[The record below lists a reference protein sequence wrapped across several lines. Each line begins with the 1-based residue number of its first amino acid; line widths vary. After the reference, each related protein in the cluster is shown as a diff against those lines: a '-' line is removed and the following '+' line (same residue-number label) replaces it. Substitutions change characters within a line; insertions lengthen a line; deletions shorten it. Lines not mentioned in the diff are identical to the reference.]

1 MPGAAPIARAPY
13 RLAPSKM
20 KELLEQLQELSDK
33 GFIRPSSSPCGALVL
48 FVKKKDGSFRID
60 LRSGYHQLRVQEE
73 DILKMAF
80 WTQYGHYKF
89 QVIPFGLKNAPANK
103 KEHEEH
109 LKAILEL
116 LNKEELYAKFS
127 KCKFWIPKVQFLG
140 HAIDSQGIHVDPAK
154 IESIKDWASPKT
166 PTEICQFLGLK
177 KVAFTWGDK
186 QEAAFQTL
194 KNKLC
199 SAPILALPQGAENFI
214 SLDFY
219 IHILDQKE
227 LNMRQRHGLSCS
239 SDYDCEIR
247 YSLGEKENAEAQKP
261 ENLKNEDVRRYS
273 QRKIIPKGKSWN
285 PVAFGLIRDVSIHLI
300 RIPQL
305 FTKVNEARGAK
316 DTLGI
321 LFWGVMHKRFGVIT
335 SWDFCY
341 DLKSLLSNVEQF
353 KPLRFIQ
360 SCLLHHLRLPIHLST
375 PILSQGGY
383 FRELSDGGSPR
394 VIDMSTTIFPLRA
407 RSEHPPSNAEHLT
420 IDCLTYR
427 FVSRLC
433 GTIDVDEDRRRT
445 KEDHADYPAD
455 GGDDDDE
462 PSDDDDDDTDDEDE
476 EPFED
481 EDDDEEEE
489 EHLAPADL
497 LFPYLLPSSLYL
509 PPPVLTSLP
518 LPSSP
523 LTTITVSLFIPPP
536 VNHREDIPEAELPPR
551 KRLCTTAPTSR
562 YEGGGEFDCDFLR
575 LLEVMSRL
583 GVIGT
588 TDAEIRRQRAK
599 EVGYGIRDVWV
610 DPTEAVEEDY
620 RIASQESLM
629 MTLIAQVSSLQGQ
642 LSAALGQIQALQARD
657 QTHADDHE
665 GAGSSA

>member
-1 MPGAAPIARAPY
+1 
-13 RLAPSKM
+13 
-20 KELLEQLQELSDK
+20 
-33 GFIRPSSSPCGALVL
+33 
-48 FVKKKDGSFRID
+48 
-60 LRSGYHQLRVQEE
+60 
-73 DILKMAF
+73 
-80 WTQYGHYKF
+80 
-89 QVIPFGLKNAPANK
+89 
-103 KEHEEH
+103 
-109 LKAILEL
+109 
-116 LNKEELYAKFS
+116 
-127 KCKFWIPKVQFLG
+127 
-140 HAIDSQGIHVDPAK
+140 
-154 IESIKDWASPKT
+154 
-166 PTEICQFLGLK
+166 
-177 KVAFTWGDK
+177 
-186 QEAAFQTL
+186 
-194 KNKLC
+194 
-199 SAPILALPQGAENFI
+199 
-214 SLDFY
+214 
-219 IHILDQKE
+219 
-227 LNMRQRHGLSCS
+227 
-239 SDYDCEIR
+239 
-247 YSLGEKENAEAQKP
+247 
-261 ENLKNEDVRRYS
+261 
-273 QRKIIPKGKSWN
+273 
-285 PVAFGLIRDVSIHLI
+285 VAFGLIRDVSIHLI

-305 FTKVNEARGAK
+305 FTKVNEARDSVMSSASSAVTYTSVYTDSEPGRV
-316 DTLGI
+316 
-321 LFWGVMHKRFGVIT
+321 FWGA
-335 SWDFCY
+335 D
-341 DLKSLLSNVEQF
+341 E
-353 KPLRFIQ
+353 
-360 SCLLHHLRLPIHLST
+360 
-375 PILSQGGY
+375 
-383 FRELSDGGSPR
+383 ELSDRGSPR

-588 TDAEIRRQRAK
+588 TDAEIRRQRAE

-610 DPTEAVEEDY
+610 DPTEAVEEDSY
-620 RIASQESLM
+620 PDAGLPYGLTRVTDGDIDC
-629 MTLIAQVSSLQGQ
+629 TCFITTRTVVSGIGTDSGT
-642 LSAALGQIQALQARD
+642 SG
-657 QTHADDHE
+657 
-665 GAGSSA
+665 